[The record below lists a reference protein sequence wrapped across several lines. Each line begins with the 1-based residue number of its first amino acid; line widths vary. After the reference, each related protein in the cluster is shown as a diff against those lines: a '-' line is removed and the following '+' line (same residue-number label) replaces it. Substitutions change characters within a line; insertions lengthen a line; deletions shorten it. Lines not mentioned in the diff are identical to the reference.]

1 MKKDAYYF
9 SHDSNAKDDPK
20 CALLFE
26 SIGPEGYG
34 IYWVLIEILR
44 EQPNYEYPLALLGSV
59 ARKYNTDKDIVLNVI
74 RAFDLF
80 KYDDEVFYSESL
92 KARMEIVN
100 QKRGKFSESG
110 KYGNIV
116 RWKKNYSSSKN
127 EDIDDTQTHP
137 NLNPIATQSQP
148 DRNPIATQSPPDRD
162 LIATQSQLKERKE
175 KDSKEKEIRE
185 NIFIKP
191 TLSQIEEYC
200 RHRSNKIDPEKF
212 FNHYES
218 RGWCMGK
225 NKTPMSDWKAAI
237 HNWERNDRNETN
249 ACLGV
254 DERINEFGNRTYG
267 KSGIIVPAEAPPRP
281 TKNHLW
287 SIHDKAWRINL

>member
-137 NLNPIATQSQP
+137 N
-148 DRNPIATQSPPDRD
+148 RNPIATQSPPDRD

-175 KDSKEKEIRE
+175 KESKGKEIVDKPFIVPSFEDVDSYCRE
-185 NIFIKP
+185 NNININPSAFIDYN
-191 TLSQIEEYC
+191 EA
-200 RHRSNKIDPEKF
+200 
-212 FNHYES
+212 
-218 RGWCMGK
+218 RGWTVGK
-225 NKTPMSDWKAAI
+225 NSTPMKDWKATIRTWA
-237 HNWERNDRNETN
+237 RNSIKPSLN
-249 ACLGV
+249 LGV
-254 DERINEFGNRTYG
+254 GEYLNADGQRTYG

>member
-137 NLNPIATQSQP
+137 NRNPIATQSQP

-175 KDSKEKEIRE
+175 KESKGKEIVDKPFIVPSFEDVDSYCRE
-185 NIFIKP
+185 NNININPSAFIDYN
-191 TLSQIEEYC
+191 EA
-200 RHRSNKIDPEKF
+200 
-212 FNHYES
+212 
-218 RGWCMGK
+218 RGWTVGK
-225 NKTPMSDWKAAI
+225 NSTPMKDWKATIRTWA
-237 HNWERNDRNETN
+237 RNSIKPSLN
-249 ACLGV
+249 LGV
-254 DERINEFGNRTYG
+254 GEYLNADGQRTYG
-267 KSGIIVPAEAPPRP
+267 TAAIVPDNAPPRP
-281 TKNHLW
+281 
-287 SIHDKAWRINL
+287 SDKHCWNKLDNEWRRY